1 MSLKQRVNNFGSL
14 SHIAP
19 RGISR
24 ISPLKIGFVAS
35 FVLHSSLFAF
45 LVIDFERKTNI
56 DSMRSQALNIGL
68 ENISGK
74 AVDSRKMKRHHKKKH
89 HRKPPRESIIPAEK
103 PMPEVVE
110 EAENSVEGDL
120 DSTLGVSAN
129 LGDRVEILGNNDAL
143 YATILDIINKNR
155 NYPKM
160 ARIQRLQDR
169 IQVEF
174 VLLSS
179 GEVMGIRIV
188 RGRHRILNDDAIETI
203 RRSVAEFPKMERSKK
218 IRLML
223 KYDLTI

>member
-89 HRKPPRESIIPAEK
+89 HHKPPRESIIPAEK

-110 EAENSVEGDL
+110 EAENSVESDL
-120 DSTLGVSAN
+120 DSTLGVSTN

>member
-45 LVIDFERKTNI
+45 LVIDFERKISI

-74 AVDSRKMKRHHKKKH
+74 AVDSRNMKRHHKKKH
-89 HRKPPRESIIPAEK
+89 HHKPPRESIILAEK

-110 EAENSVEGDL
+110 EAENSVESDL
-120 DSTLGVSAN
+120 DSTLGVSTN

-179 GEVMGIRIV
+179 GEVIGIRIV

>member
-1 MSLKQRVNNFGSL
+1 MSLKQRINNFGSL

-19 RGISR
+19 RSISR

-45 LVIDFERKTNI
+45 LVIDFERKISI
-56 DSMRSQALNIGL
+56 DSMHSQALNIGL

-74 AVDSRKMKRHHKKKH
+74 AVDSRKMKRQHKKH

-110 EAENSVEGDL
+110 EAENSVESDL

-155 NYPKM
+155 NYPKI

>member
-1 MSLKQRVNNFGSL
+1 MSLKQRINNFGSL

-45 LVIDFERKTNI
+45 LVIDFERKISI
-56 DSMRSQALNIGL
+56 DSMHSQALNIGL

-74 AVDSRKMKRHHKKKH
+74 AVDSRKMKRQHKKH
-89 HRKPPRESIIPAEK
+89 HRKPPRES
-103 PMPEVVE
+103 PEVVE
-110 EAENSVEGDL
+110 EAENSVESDL

-155 NYPKM
+155 NYPKI

>member
-14 SHIAP
+14 LHIAP

-45 LVIDFERKTNI
+45 LVIDFERKISI
-56 DSMRSQALNIGL
+56 DSMHSQALNIGL

-89 HRKPPRESIIPAEK
+89 HHKPPRESIIPAEK

-120 DSTLGVSAN
+120 DSTLGVSTN

-155 NYPKM
+155 NYPKI

-203 RRSVAEFPKMERSKK
+203 RRSVAEFPKMERRKK

>member
-1 MSLKQRVNNFGSL
+1 M

-74 AVDSRKMKRHHKKKH
+74 AVDSRKMKRHHKKN

-110 EAENSVEGDL
+110 EAENSVESDL

-155 NYPKM
+155 NYPKI

-179 GEVMGIRIV
+179 GEVIRIRIV
-188 RGRHRILNDDAIETI
+188 RGKHRILNDDAIETI

>member
-56 DSMRSQALNIGL
+56 DSMHSQALNIGL

-74 AVDSRKMKRHHKKKH
+74 AVDSRKMKRQHKKH

-110 EAENSVEGDL
+110 EAENSVESDL

-155 NYPKM
+155 NYPKI

>member
-19 RGISR
+19 RSISR

-45 LVIDFERKTNI
+45 LVIDFERKTTI

-74 AVDSRKMKRHHKKKH
+74 AVDSRKMKRHHKKH

-110 EAENSVEGDL
+110 EAENSVESDL
-120 DSTLGVSAN
+120 DSTLGVSTN

-155 NYPKM
+155 NYPKI

-179 GEVMGIRIV
+179 GEVIGIRIV

>member
-74 AVDSRKMKRHHKKKH
+74 AVDSRKMKRHHKKN

-110 EAENSVEGDL
+110 EAENSVESDL

-155 NYPKM
+155 NYPKI

-179 GEVMGIRIV
+179 GEVIRIRIV
-188 RGRHRILNDDAIETI
+188 RGKHRILNDDAIETI

>member
-1 MSLKQRVNNFGSL
+1 M

-110 EAENSVEGDL
+110 EAENSVESDL
-120 DSTLGVSAN
+120 DSTLGVSTN

-179 GEVMGIRIV
+179 GEVIGIRIV

>member
-1 MSLKQRVNNFGSL
+1 M

-45 LVIDFERKTNI
+45 LFIDFERKTTI

-74 AVDSRKMKRHHKKKH
+74 TVDSRKMKRQHKKH

-110 EAENSVEGDL
+110 EAENSVESDL
-120 DSTLGVSAN
+120 DSTLGVSTN

-155 NYPKM
+155 NYPKI

-179 GEVMGIRIV
+179 GEVIGIRIV

>member
-1 MSLKQRVNNFGSL
+1 MSLKQRINNFGSL

-56 DSMRSQALNIGL
+56 DSMHSQALNIGL

-74 AVDSRKMKRHHKKKH
+74 AVDSRKMKRHHKKH

-110 EAENSVEGDL
+110 EAENSVESDL
-120 DSTLGVSAN
+120 DSTLGVSTN

-179 GEVMGIRIV
+179 GEVIGIRIV

>member
-1 MSLKQRVNNFGSL
+1 MSLKQRINNFGSL

-56 DSMRSQALNIGL
+56 DSMRSQSLNIGL

-74 AVDSRKMKRHHKKKH
+74 AVDSRKMKRQHKKH

-188 RGRHRILNDDAIETI
+188 RWRHRILNDDAIETI

>member
-14 SHIAP
+14 LHIAP

-45 LVIDFERKTNI
+45 LVIDFERKISI
-56 DSMRSQALNIGL
+56 DSMHSQALNIGL

-89 HRKPPRESIIPAEK
+89 HHKPPRESIIPAEK

-120 DSTLGVSAN
+120 DSTLGVSTN

-155 NYPKM
+155 NYPKI

>member
-1 MSLKQRVNNFGSL
+1 MSY
-14 SHIAP
+14 IAP

-45 LVIDFERKTNI
+45 LFIDFERKISI

-74 AVDSRKMKRHHKKKH
+74 AVDSRKIKRHHKKKH
-89 HRKPPRESIIPAEK
+89 HHKPPRESIIPAEK

>member
-1 MSLKQRVNNFGSL
+1 M
-14 SHIAP
+14 H
-19 RGISR
+19 
-24 ISPLKIGFVAS
+24 
-35 FVLHSSLFAF
+35 
-45 LVIDFERKTNI
+45 
-56 DSMRSQALNIGL
+56 SQALNIGL

-74 AVDSRKMKRHHKKKH
+74 AVDSRKMKRQHKKH
-89 HRKPPRESIIPAEK
+89 HRKLPRESIIPAEK

-218 IRLML
+218 IRLTL

>member
-1 MSLKQRVNNFGSL
+1 MSLKQRINNFGSL

-45 LVIDFERKTNI
+45 LVIDFERKISI
-56 DSMRSQALNIGL
+56 DSMHSQALNIGL

-74 AVDSRKMKRHHKKKH
+74 AVDSRKMKRQHKKH

-110 EAENSVEGDL
+110 EAENSVESDL

-155 NYPKM
+155 NYPKI

>member
-110 EAENSVEGDL
+110 EAENSVESDL
-120 DSTLGVSAN
+120 DSTLGVSTN

-179 GEVMGIRIV
+179 GEVIGIRIV

>member
-56 DSMRSQALNIGL
+56 DSMHSQALNIGL

-74 AVDSRKMKRHHKKKH
+74 AVDSRKMKRHHKKH

>member
-1 MSLKQRVNNFGSL
+1 M

-56 DSMRSQALNIGL
+56 DSMHSQALNIGL

-74 AVDSRKMKRHHKKKH
+74 AVDSRKMKRQHKKKH
-89 HRKPPRESIIPAEK
+89 HHKPPRESIIPAEK

-110 EAENSVEGDL
+110 EAENSVESDL
-120 DSTLGVSAN
+120 DSTLGVSTN

-155 NYPKM
+155 NYPKI

-188 RGRHRILNDDAIETI
+188 RGKHRILNDDAIETI

>member
-1 MSLKQRVNNFGSL
+1 MSLKQKVNNFGSL

-45 LVIDFERKTNI
+45 LFIDFERKTTI

-74 AVDSRKMKRHHKKKH
+74 TVDSRKMKRQHKKH

-110 EAENSVEGDL
+110 EAENSVESDL
-120 DSTLGVSAN
+120 DSTLGVSTN

-155 NYPKM
+155 NYPKI

-179 GEVMGIRIV
+179 GEVIGIRIV

>member
-1 MSLKQRVNNFGSL
+1 M

-45 LVIDFERKTNI
+45 LVIDFERKISI
-56 DSMRSQALNIGL
+56 DSMHSQALNIGL

-74 AVDSRKMKRHHKKKH
+74 AVDSRKMKRQHKKH

-110 EAENSVEGDL
+110 EAENSVESDL

-155 NYPKM
+155 NYPKI

>member
-1 MSLKQRVNNFGSL
+1 M
-14 SHIAP
+14 HIAP

-45 LVIDFERKTNI
+45 LVIDFERKISI
-56 DSMRSQALNIGL
+56 DSMHSQALNIGL

-89 HRKPPRESIIPAEK
+89 HHKPPRESIIPAEK

-120 DSTLGVSAN
+120 DSTLGVSTN

-155 NYPKM
+155 NYPKI

>member
-1 MSLKQRVNNFGSL
+1 M

-19 RGISR
+19 RSISR

-45 LVIDFERKTNI
+45 LVIDFERKMSI
-56 DSMRSQALNIGL
+56 DSMHSQALNIGL

-103 PMPEVVE
+103 PMPEVAE

-120 DSTLGVSAN
+120 DSTLGASTN